1 MLKSLSA
8 SLRLPAPFR
17 IFRAQAPAIYLVVA
31 LSGFIAGE
39 SGAGIMLSVI
49 TVALF
54 SIGIWALDDYVD
66 RDLDVVL
73 HPRRVIPSGDLSP
86 RAVLEIS
93 AFSLSLSLSS
103 SILKLIFLG
112 DAILAIIVL
121 IELILGILA
130 VELTREDLLDH
141 GSRMLL
147 KALLTGAMISLIFP
161 AGGGLSHMMI
171 ILGLMVGMA
180 HIANTLAVHDKKHT
194 KTSLTKI
201 LSPSLY
207 LASMISGWIAYLAEM
222 FHKLT
227 MIPLTLISISELILM
242 MEARR
247 GMQRLR
253 ARLVAGIGKIS
264 TLAILL
270 IEALL

>member
-1 MLKSLSA
+1 M
-8 SLRLPAPFR
+8 RLPAPFR

-49 TVALF
+49 AVVLF

-66 RDLDVVL
+66 RDLDAVL
-73 HPRRVIPSGDLSP
+73 HPRRVIPSGTLSP

-93 AFSLSLSLSS
+93 ALSLSLSLFS

-112 DAILAIIVL
+112 DAILILIVL
-121 IELILGILA
+121 IESALGILA
-130 VELTREDLLDH
+130 VELTREDMLDH

-147 KALLTGAMISLIFP
+147 KALLTGAMVSLIFP
-161 AGGGLSHMMI
+161 AGGGLNHTVI
-171 ILGLMVGMA
+171 ILGFMVGIA
-180 HIANTLAVHDKKHT
+180 HVANTLVIYDKKSS
-194 KTSLTKI
+194 KTSLIKI
-201 LSPSLY
+201 LSLSFY
-207 LASMISGWIAYLAEM
+207 LASMISGWMAYLAEI

-227 MIPLTLISISELILM
+227 MIPLMLISISELILM

-247 GMQRLR
+247 GVGRLR